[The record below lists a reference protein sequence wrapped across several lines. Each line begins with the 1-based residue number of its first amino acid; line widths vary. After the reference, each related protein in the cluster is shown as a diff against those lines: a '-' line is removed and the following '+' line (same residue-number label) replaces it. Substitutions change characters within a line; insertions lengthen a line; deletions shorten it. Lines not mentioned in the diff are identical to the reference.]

1 MRKMKDSG
9 IPWIERI
16 PESWSCNKIKYLA
29 SYNDE
34 VLEENT
40 SDDYEFDYIDIGSVE
55 YGRGITQYQRMR
67 FADAPSRARRV
78 VKEKDIILSTVRT
91 YLKAVATIP
100 TSDYPLVASTG
111 FITLRAKESK
121 ISTGFLKY
129 AVLSN
134 AFISLVEAK
143 SVGISY
149 PAINASEIVNISIPT
164 PPIAEQRRIADFLD
178 AECARI
184 DAVMEQTRAS
194 IEEYKKLKQSVITQA
209 VTKGIRPNRPM
220 KDSGID
226 WIGQIPAEWSL
237 IRIKWL
243 LNERNERSEF
253 GNEEPLSMSQKYGL
267 IPTKEMDMVPNM
279 AASFIGA
286 KLCYKG
292 DLVFNKLKAH
302 LGVFAVSHYN
312 GLVSPDYAVY
322 SSTGKA
328 NLKYLEYLFKTPQYI
343 GEFKKKSTG
352 VGAGLTRLYTDGL
365 YSIVCGLPPI
375 EEQGEIDK
383 YLEEMINEMNALIM
397 KKEQLL
403 AEMESYKKS
412 LIFEYVTGKKE
423 VNA

>member
-194 IEEYKKLKQSVITQA
+194 IEEYKKLK
-209 VTKGIRPNRPM
+209 
-220 KDSGID
+220 
-226 WIGQIPAEWSL
+226 
-237 IRIKWL
+237 
-243 LNERNERSEF
+243 
-253 GNEEPLSMSQKYGL
+253 
-267 IPTKEMDMVPNM
+267 
-279 AASFIGA
+279 
-286 KLCYKG
+286 
-292 DLVFNKLKAH
+292 
-302 LGVFAVSHYN
+302 
-312 GLVSPDYAVY
+312 
-322 SSTGKA
+322 
-328 NLKYLEYLFKTPQYI
+328 
-343 GEFKKKSTG
+343 
-352 VGAGLTRLYTDGL
+352 
-365 YSIVCGLPPI
+365 
-375 EEQGEIDK
+375 
-383 YLEEMINEMNALIM
+383 
-397 KKEQLL
+397 
-403 AEMESYKKS
+403 
-412 LIFEYVTGKKE
+412 
-423 VNA
+423 